1 MLLQYLNRLNAV
13 RIGANVNLPKP
24 ENWLLITG
32 LWQDSQRW
40 VDTELWID

>member
-1 MLLQYLNRLNAV
+1 MLLQYLNRLKVA
-13 RIGANVNLPKP
+13 RQGAYVNQPKP

-32 LWQDSQRW
+32 LWVDSQRW